1 MSTCASCGA
10 ELAPSWKFCIKCGA
24 PVAVSTLVAE
34 PVAEFTLVAEP
45 VETIAEEHEVIAEA
59 EPEPETEAEVIPAA
73 IRPDV
78 EPRRFNILAILALLL
93 ACIGGAPALIF
104 GHVAIGQIKESG
116 ERGLR
121 IAQVATVLGY
131 VWLVVWVVLITVL
144 VTGVWR

>member
-10 ELAPSWKFCIKCGA
+10 ELTPSWKFCIKCGA
-24 PVAVSTLVAE
+24 PVAMSEVAAE
-34 PVAEFTLVAEP
+34 PIEAVDD
-45 VETIAEEHEVIAEA
+45 A
-59 EPEPETEAEVIPAA
+59 EPEVIPSA
-73 IRPDV
+73 IRPDAV

-131 VWLVVWVVLITVL
+131 VWLVVWVILITLL

>member
-10 ELAPSWKFCIKCGA
+10 ELAASWKFCIKCGA
-24 PVAVSTLVAE
+24 PVAES
-34 PVAEFTLVAEP
+34 TLVAEP
-45 VETIAEEHEVIAEA
+45 VETIAEEHEVISEA

-73 IRPDV
+73 IRPDAV